1 MKPYRNRLLST
12 TYLSLAVGVG
22 ALALGTPA
30 GIGCWARGRDGLR
43 RLQSI

>member
-22 ALALGTPA
+22 ALALGVALPA
-30 GIGCWARGRDGLR
+30 SGRWPRDRDGLC
-43 RLQSI
+43 RL